1 VHAEIQ
7 GEKQV
12 KPLPRN
18 FVLWLIMA
26 AGLLL
31 LGGCAVAPAAP
42 NMTSAAPSTERYIIG
57 PGDALQI
64 YVRDNPG
71 VSTTVPVRPDGRISI
86 PMVQSIQAAG
96 KTPEELASDLEK
108 DLSQYIRSPL
118 VTVIVKSFVG
128 TYSQQVRVVGQAAKP
143 MALSYRSGIS
153 LLDVMIDVGG
163 LTKFAAGNK
172 AKVVRHLPDG
182 SEKTIPVRLE
192 DLMNGDIQYNITMR
206 PGDILIIPQ
215 SLF

>member
-1 VHAEIQ
+1 
-7 GEKQV
+7 
-12 KPLPRN
+12 
-18 FVLWLIMA
+18 
-26 AGLLL
+26 
-31 LGGCAVAPAAP
+31 
-42 NMTSAAPSTERYIIG
+42 MTTAAPSTERYIIG

-143 MALSYRSGIS
+143 MALTYRSGMT

-172 AKVVRHLPDG
+172 AKVIRHLPDG
-182 SEKTIPVRLE
+182 SEKTIPARLE
-192 DLMNGDIQYNITMR
+192 DLMNGDIQYNMTMR